1 VTIQER
7 LQQAYERTTPAD
19 PGEDGAYDRFL
30 RRRARSAGSVAA
42 KVVLVLVLALAV
54 AAVVPRALTDR
65 REALDGSRPAGW
77 VVARIA
83 LADRK
88 YQEGAGLVVGQ
99 GAVWVD
105 GLNGIWIERVDP
117 DSHQVHRLRRLTGRS
132 IALADGILWSV
143 AQRDQNPERI
153 PVGLL
158 GLDLRTNRVIRGA
171 DLSTVSDVAAGAG
184 AVWVAEDGVGVTQL
198 DPRTGRVLRRISL
211 PDAGPLTHVAA
222 GDDAVIAVEFA
233 APAVRIDPHSGRIL
247 ARLPVGPATNPATN
261 VAIGHGSAWFLRV
274 DGTVVRVDLGSNKV
288 VARIR
293 ALRDY
298 PPPPRALELSTEDGP
313 KVIAVSADVV
323 WVADH
328 TGAILRIDPA
338 TNRVTGKLQVFRGSP
353 VLSVAEG
360 EGALWATTRNGQ
372 KAELARI
379 DPAA

>member
-1 VTIQER
+1 VKIEER

-19 PGEDGAYDRFL
+19 PDEEGAYDRFL
-30 RRRARSAGSVAA
+30 RRRARYAGSVAA
-42 KVVLVLVLALAV
+42 KAGLVVVLVLAV
-54 AAVVPRALTDR
+54 AALAPRALTDR
-65 REALDGSRPAGW
+65 QQTLDGSRPVGR

-83 LADRK
+83 LADHK
-88 YQEGAGLVVGQ
+88 FPGGTGLVVGQ

-143 AQRDQNPERI
+143 AQRDQNPDRI

-184 AVWVAEDGVGVTQL
+184 AIWVLEDGVGVTQL
-198 DPRTGRVLRRISL
+198 DPRTGQILRRIRL
-211 PDAGPLTHVAA
+211 PDAGPATHLAA
-222 GDDAVIAVEFA
+222 DDGAVIAVEFR

-298 PPPPRALELSTEDGP
+298 PPPPRFLATDYGP
-313 KVIAVSADVV
+313 KVIAASADAV

-360 EGALWATTRNGQ
+360 EGALWATTRSGH

>member
-1 VTIQER
+1 VRIEER
-7 LQQAYERTTPAD
+7 LKQAYEATIPAD
-19 PGEDGAYDRFL
+19 PGEDSAYDRFL
-30 RRRARSAGSVAA
+30 RRRARSAGWVAA
-42 KVVLVLVLALAV
+42 KAGLLLVLVLAV

-65 REALDGSRPAGW
+65 QETLDGSRPVGQ

-99 GAVWVD
+99 GAVWVE

-117 DSHQVHRLRRLTGRS
+117 ETHQVRRLRRLTGRS

-143 AQRDQNPERI
+143 AQRDQNPEQI

-184 AVWVAEDGVGVTQL
+184 AVWVAEDGVGITQL
-198 DPRTGRVLRRISL
+198 DPRTGQVLRRIRL
-211 PDAGPLTHVAA
+211 PFGGPGTHLAA
-222 GDDAVIAVEFA
+222 GDGAVIVVGFRV
-233 APAVRIDPHSGRIL
+233 PTVSIDPRSGRVL
-247 ARLPVGPATNPATN
+247 ARLSVGPATN
-261 VAIGHGSAWFLRV
+261 VVIGHGSAWFLRV
-274 DGTVVRVDLGSNKV
+274 DGTVVRVDLRTNQV
-288 VARIR
+288 VAQIR
-293 ALRDY
+293 ALGDY
-298 PPPPRALELSTEDGP
+298 PPPPPLLSSEDGP
-313 KVIAVSADVV
+313 KVIAVSGDAV

-338 TNRVTGKLQVFRGSP
+338 TNRVAGKLPVFPASP
-353 VLSVAEG
+353 VLSLADG

>member
-7 LQQAYERTTPAD
+7 LQQAYERTIPAD
-19 PGEDGAYDRFL
+19 PGEEGAYDRFL
-30 RRRARSAGSVAA
+30 RRRARSAGWVAA
-42 KVVLVLVLALAV
+42 TVGLLLVLALAV
-54 AAVVPRALTDR
+54 AAFVPRALTDR
-65 REALDGSRPAGW
+65 QQTLDGSRPVGR

-83 LADRK
+83 LADRQ

-198 DPRTGRVLRRISL
+198 DPRTGRVLRRIAL
-211 PDAGPLTHVAA
+211 PNAGPLTHLAA
-222 GDDAVIAVEFA
+222 GDDAVIAVEFR

-261 VAIGHGSAWFLRV
+261 VAIGHGSAWFLRA

-288 VARIR
+288 MARIR

-298 PPPPRALELSTEDGP
+298 PPPPPVLSTDYGP
-313 KVIAVSADVV
+313 KVIATSADAV
-323 WVADH
+323 WVADP

-353 VLSVAEG
+353 ILSVAEG
-360 EGALWATTRNGQ
+360 EGAIWATTRNGEN
-372 KAELARI
+372 AELARI
-379 DPAA
+379 DPA

>member
-1 VTIQER
+1 VKIEER
-7 LQQAYERTTPAD
+7 LKQAYEGMASAD

-30 RRRARSAGSVAA
+30 RQRVRYAGSVAA
-42 KVVLVLVLALAV
+42 KVGLMLVVALAAV
-54 AAVVPRALTDR
+54 ALVPRGLTDR
-65 REALDGSRPAGW
+65 QERLDGSRPVGR

-88 YQEGAGLVVGQ
+88 FQEGAGLVVGQ
-99 GAVWVD
+99 GAVWVE

-117 DSHQVHRLRRLTGRS
+117 DSGQVHRLRRLTGRS

-171 DLSTVSDVAAGAG
+171 DLSTVPDVAAGAG
-184 AVWVAEDGVGVTQL
+184 AVWVAEDGVGITQL
-198 DPRTGRVLRRISL
+198 DPHTGQVIRRIRL
-211 PDAGPLTHVAA
+211 PYGGPGTHLAA
-222 GDDAVIAVEFA
+222 GDGAVFIVGFR
-233 APAVRIDPHSGRIL
+233 APAVRIDPGSGRIL
-247 ARLPVGPATNPATN
+247 ARLPVGPATN

-274 DGTVVRVDLGSNKV
+274 DGTVVRVDLRTNKV
-288 VARIR
+288 VAQIR

-298 PPPPRALELSTEDGP
+298 PPPPPLLSSADGP
-313 KVIAVSADVV
+313 QVIAVSADAV

-328 TGAILRIDPA
+328 SGAILRIDPA
-338 TNRVTGKLQVFRGSP
+338 TNRVAGKLQVFPTSP
-353 VLSVAEG
+353 VLSLAAG
-360 EGALWATTRNGQ
+360 EGALWATTRNGE

-379 DPAA
+379 APAA

>member
-1 VTIQER
+1 VRIEER
-7 LQQAYERTTPAD
+7 LKQAYEGTIPAD

-30 RRRARSAGSVAA
+30 RRRARSAGWVAA
-42 KVVLVLVLALAV
+42 KVGLLLVLVLAVVAV
-54 AAVVPRALTDR
+54 APRALTDR
-65 REALDGSRPAGW
+65 QETLDGSRPVGR

-99 GAVWVD
+99 GAVWVE

-117 DSHQVHRLRRLTGRS
+117 QTHQVRRLRRLTGRS

-143 AQRDQNPERI
+143 AQRDQNPEQI

-184 AVWVAEDGVGVTQL
+184 AVWIAEDGVGITQL
-198 DPRTGRVLRRISL
+198 DPRTGQVLRRIRL
-211 PDAGPLTHVAA
+211 PYGGPGTHLAA
-222 GDDAVIAVEFA
+222 GAGAVIVVGFR
-233 APAVRIDPHSGRIL
+233 APTVRIDPGSGRIL
-247 ARLPVGPATNPATN
+247 ARLSVGPATN
-261 VAIGHGSAWFLRV
+261 VVIGHGSAWFLRV
-274 DGTVVRVDLGSNKV
+274 DGTVVRVDLRTNKV
-288 VARIR
+288 VAQIR
-293 ALRDY
+293 ALGDY
-298 PPPPRALELSTEDGP
+298 PPPPPLLSSEDGP
-313 KVIAVSADVV
+313 KVIAVSADAV

-328 TGAILRIDPA
+328 SGAILRIDPA
-338 TNRVTGKLQVFRGSP
+338 TNRVAGKLQVFPASP
-353 VLSVAEG
+353 VLSLAAG

>member
-1 VTIQER
+1 VRIEER
-7 LQQAYERTTPAD
+7 LKQAYEGTIPAD

-30 RRRARSAGSVAA
+30 RRRARSAGWVAA
-42 KVVLVLVLALAV
+42 KVGLLLVLVLAV
-54 AAVVPRALTDR
+54 AAVAPRALTDR
-65 REALDGSRPAGW
+65 QETLDGSRPVGR

-99 GAVWVD
+99 GAVWVE

-117 DSHQVHRLRRLTGRS
+117 QTHQVRRLRRLTGRS

-143 AQRDQNPERI
+143 AQRDQNPEQI

-184 AVWVAEDGVGVTQL
+184 AVWIAEDGVGITQL
-198 DPRTGRVLRRISL
+198 DPRTGQVLRRIRL
-211 PDAGPLTHVAA
+211 PYGGPGTHLAA
-222 GDDAVIAVEFA
+222 GAGAVIVVGFR
-233 APAVRIDPHSGRIL
+233 APTVRIDPGSGRIL
-247 ARLPVGPATNPATN
+247 ARLSVGPATN
-261 VAIGHGSAWFLRV
+261 VVIGHGSAWFLRV
-274 DGTVVRVDLGSNKV
+274 DGTVVRVDLRTNKV
-288 VARIR
+288 VAQIR
-293 ALRDY
+293 ALGDY
-298 PPPPRALELSTEDGP
+298 PPPPPLLSSEDGP
-313 KVIAVSADVV
+313 KVIAVSADAV

-328 TGAILRIDPA
+328 SGAILRIDPA
-338 TNRVTGKLQVFRGSP
+338 TNRVAGKLQVFPASP
-353 VLSVAEG
+353 VLSLAAG

>member
-1 VTIQER
+1 VRIEER
-7 LQQAYERTTPAD
+7 LKQAYQSTTPAD
-19 PGEDGAYDRFL
+19 PGEEGAYDRFL
-30 RRRARSAGSVAA
+30 RRRARSAASVAA
-42 KVVLVLVLALAV
+42 KLGLLLVLAVAV
-54 AAVVPRALTDR
+54 AVLAPRALTDR
-65 REALDGSRPAGW
+65 QQTLGGSGPVGR

-88 YQEGAGLVVGQ
+88 FQEGAGLVVGQ

-117 DSHQVHRLRRLTGRS
+117 DSHQVRRLRRLTGRS

-153 PVGLL
+153 PVGLT
-158 GLDLRTNRVIRGA
+158 GLDLGTNRVIRGA
-171 DLSTVSDVAAGAG
+171 NLGTVSDVAAGAG

-198 DPRTGRVLRRISL
+198 DPRTGQVVRRVRLR
-211 PDAGPLTHVAA
+211 AAHVTQLAA
-222 GDDAVIAVEFA
+222 GDGAVMGVAFTD
-233 APAVRIDPHSGRIL
+233 PAVRIDPYTGRIL
-247 ARLPVGPATNPATN
+247 ARLPVGPATN
-261 VAIGHGSAWFLRV
+261 VVIGHGSAWFLRV
-274 DGTVVRVDLGSNKV
+274 DGTVVRVELRSDKV

-293 ALRDY
+293 ALGDY
-298 PPPPRALELSTEDGP
+298 PPPPPVLSSDYGP
-313 KVIAVSADVV
+313 KVIAVSADAV

-338 TNRVTGKLQVFRGSP
+338 TNRVVGKLQAFLGSP
-353 VLSVAEG
+353 VLSLADG
-360 EGALWATTRNGQ
+360 EGALWATTRNGE

>member
-1 VTIQER
+1 VSLEER
-7 LQQAYERTTPAD
+7 LKQAYEHTTPAD
-19 PGEDGAYDRFL
+19 PGEEGAYDRFL
-30 RRRARSAGSVAA
+30 HRRARYAASVAA
-42 KVVLVLVLALAV
+42 KLGLLLVLAVAV
-54 AAVVPRALTDR
+54 AVLAPRALTDR
-65 REALDGSRPAGW
+65 QQTLGGSGPVGR
-77 VVARIA
+77 VVAKIA

-88 YQEGAGLVVGQ
+88 FQEGAGLVVGE
-99 GAVWVD
+99 GAVWVE

-117 DSHQVHRLRRLTGRS
+117 HSHQVHRMRRLTGRS

-153 PVGLL
+153 PVGLI
-158 GLDLRTNRVIRGA
+158 GLDLGTNRVIRGA
-171 DLSTVSDVAAGAG
+171 DLGTVSDVAAGAG

-198 DPRTGRVLRRISL
+198 DPRTGQVVRRVRL
-211 PDAGPLTHVAA
+211 PAAHVTQLAA
-222 GDDAVIAVEFA
+222 GDDAVMGVAFTD
-233 APAVRIDPHSGRIL
+233 PAVRIDPHSGRIL
-247 ARLPVGPATNPATN
+247 ARLPVGPATN
-261 VAIGHGSAWFLRV
+261 VVIGHGSAWFLRV
-274 DGTVVRVDLGSNKV
+274 DGTVVRVDLRSNNV

-298 PPPPRALELSTEDGP
+298 PPPPPELSTEDGP
-313 KVIAVSADVV
+313 KVIAASADAV

-328 TGAILRIDPA
+328 TGAIVRIDPA

-360 EGALWATTRNGQ
+360 EGALWATTRNGE

>member
-1 VTIQER
+1 VKLEER
-7 LQQAYERTTPAD
+7 LKQAYERTTPAD
-19 PGEDGAYDRFL
+19 PSEDGAYDRFL
-30 RRRARSAGSVAA
+30 RRRARYAGSVAA
-42 KVVLVLVLALAV
+42 KAGLVVVLALAG
-54 AAVVPRALTDR
+54 AALVPRALTDR
-65 REALDGSRPAGW
+65 QERLDGSRPVGR

-88 YQEGAGLVVGQ
+88 YQEGADLVVGQ
-99 GAVWVD
+99 GAVWVE

-117 DSHQVHRLRRLTGRS
+117 DSHQVRRLRRLTGRS

-143 AQRDQNPERI
+143 AQRDQNPERM
-153 PVGLL
+153 PVGLV

-198 DPRTGRVLRRISL
+198 DPRTGQVLRRIRL
-211 PDAGPLTHVAA
+211 PGAGRLTHLAA
-222 GDDAVIAVEFA
+222 ADGAVMAVELGA
-233 APAVRIDPHSGRIL
+233 AAVRIDPRSGRIL

-274 DGTVVRVDLGSNKV
+274 DGTVVRVDLDSNRV

-293 ALRDY
+293 ALRDD
-298 PPPPRALELSTEDGP
+298 PPPPPVLATDYGP
-313 KVIAVSADVV
+313 RVIAVSADAV
-323 WVADH
+323 WVADP

-338 TNRVTGKLQVFRGSP
+338 TNRVTGTLQVFPASP
-353 VLSVAEG
+353 VLSLAEG
-360 EGALWATTRNGQ
+360 EGVLWATTRNGQ

>member
-1 VTIQER
+1 VTIEER
-7 LQQAYERTTPAD
+7 LKQAYQGTTPAD

-42 KVVLVLVLALAV
+42 KVGLVLVLALAV

-65 REALDGSRPAGW
+65 REALDGSRPAGR

-143 AQRDQNPERI
+143 AQRDQNPEHI

-158 GLDLRTNRVIRGA
+158 GLELRTNRVIRGA

-198 DPRTGRVLRRISL
+198 DPRTGQLLRRIRL

-274 DGTVVRVDLGSNKV
+274 DGTVVRVELP
-288 VARIR
+288 AEE
-293 ALRDY
+293 LR
-298 PPPPRALELSTEDGP
+298 
-313 KVIAVSADVV
+313 
-323 WVADH
+323 
-328 TGAILRIDPA
+328 
-338 TNRVTGKLQVFRGSP
+338 
-353 VLSVAEG
+353 
-360 EGALWATTRNGQ
+360 
-372 KAELARI
+372 
-379 DPAA
+379 

>member
-1 VTIQER
+1 VRIEER
-7 LQQAYERTTPAD
+7 LKQAYQHTTPAD

-30 RRRARSAGSVAA
+30 RRRARYAASVAA
-42 KVVLVLVLALAV
+42 KLGLLLVLAMAV
-54 AAVVPRALTDR
+54 AAVAPRALTDR
-65 REALDGSRPAGW
+65 QQTLGGSGPVGR

-88 YQEGAGLVVGQ
+88 FQEGAGLVVGQ

-117 DSHQVHRLRRLTGRS
+117 HSHQMRRLRRLTGRS

-153 PVGLL
+153 PVGLT
-158 GLDLRTNRVIRGA
+158 GLDLGTNRVLRGA

-198 DPRTGRVLRRISL
+198 DPRTGQVVRRVRLR
-211 PDAGPLTHVAA
+211 AAHVTQLAA
-222 GDDAVIAVEFA
+222 GDGAVMGVAFTD
-233 APAVRIDPHSGRIL
+233 PAVRIDPYTGRIL
-247 ARLPVGPATNPATN
+247 ARLPVGPATN
-261 VAIGHGSAWFLRV
+261 VVIGHGSAWFLRV

-293 ALRDY
+293 ALGDY
-298 PPPPRALELSTEDGP
+298 PQPPPVLSFDYGP
-313 KVIAVSADVV
+313 KVIAASADAV

-338 TNRVTGKLQVFRGSP
+338 TNRIVGKLQVFHGSP
-353 VLSVAEG
+353 VLSLADG
-360 EGALWATTRNGQ
+360 EGALWATTRNGE